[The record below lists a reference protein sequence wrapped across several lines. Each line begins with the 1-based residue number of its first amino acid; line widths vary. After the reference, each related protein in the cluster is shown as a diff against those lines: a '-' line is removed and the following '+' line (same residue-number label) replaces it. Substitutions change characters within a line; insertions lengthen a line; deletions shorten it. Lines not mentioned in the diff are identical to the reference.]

1 MIALYN
7 ETDRFAAAWLRRLIK
22 AGEIPDGVVDTTP
35 IQHLRPR
42 ALDGFTQVH
51 FFAGIGGW
59 PLALRLAGWPD
70 DRPVWTG
77 SCPCQPFSSA
87 GAHGGIEDERHLWP
101 AMFALIGERRPDVV
115 LGEQVASKD
124 GLAWLDAVSADL
136 EAAGYACGA
145 LDTCSASVGAPHIRQ
160 RLYWL
165 GYADGD
171 AARQLAGEL
180 PGHES
185 EHGEWCADGGDG
197 AERSSAA
204 SGLAD
209 SDCTRSHEL
218 STPGLHDQGASGAHP
233 AGCCALDPWSDCAW
247 TLCDDSGG
255 PRWRPTEPGSFP
267 LAPRLP
273 GDLGRLSGYGNAVT
287 VPVAAE
293 FVGAAMDALEAT
305 DKQSVSSD
313 AGGET

>member
-1 MIALYN
+1 MIALYK

-22 AGEIPDGVVDTTP
+22 AGEIPEGVVDTTP
-35 IQHLRPR
+35 IQYLKPR

-59 PLALRLAGWPD
+59 PVALRLAGWPD

-77 SCPCQPFSSA
+77 SCPCQPFSAA
-87 GAHGGIEDERHLWP
+87 GARGGIEDERHLWP
-101 AMFALIGERRPDVV
+101 AMFALIREHSPDVV

-124 GLAWLDAVSADL
+124 GLAWLDIVSTDL

-171 AARQLAGEL
+171 AAGKLAGEL
-180 PGHES
+180 PGDES
-185 EHGEWCADGGDG
+185 EHDEWRAKGGDG
-197 AERSSAA
+197 AQRASAVD
-204 SGLAD
+204 GLAD
-209 SDCTRSHEL
+209 AHEQRSFEL
-218 STPGLHDQGASGAHP
+218 
-233 AGCCALDPWSDCAW
+233 CAPRVHAEGKCGNDAPRRSPLDPWADCAW
-247 TLCDDSGG
+247 VFCNDPGG

-267 LAPRLP
+267 LASRVP

-293 FVGAAMDALEAT
+293 FVGAAMDALNQM
-305 DKQSVSSD
+305 DGVSVHPG
-313 AGGET
+313 AKRA